1 MTEEF
6 ADKVVLI
13 TGAGSG
19 IGQAT
24 AHLFADR
31 GARVVVND
39 IRAEAGN
46 ETVAQIRS
54 GGGRASF
61 HQADV
66 ADAAAVREM
75 IASIVAAFGRLD
87 IAFNNAGM
95 GGVPAKT
102 ADCEE
107 ADWYHETGVMIHGV
121 FHCLKYEIR
130 QMLKQGGG
138 RIVSTA
144 SIAGLVGYEGVSPS
158 LSASK
163 FAVIGMTKTA
173 ALEYAKQNIRINAVC
188 PGATLSQQLVG
199 IFDQFPEYATATE
212 ALHPV
217 GRMAQP
223 REIAEAVA
231 WLCSD
236 AASFVTGHAMA
247 VDGGYTAQ

>member
-1 MTEEF
+1 MSDEF
-6 ADKVVLI
+6 NNTVVLV

-24 AHLFADR
+24 ARLFAER
-31 GARVVVND
+31 GASVVVND
-39 IRAEAGN
+39 IRPEAGE
-46 ETVAQIRS
+46 ETVDQIRAA
-54 GGGRASF
+54 GGTASF
-61 HQADV
+61 HCADV

-75 IASIVAAFGRLD
+75 IDACVAAHGRID
-87 IAFNNAGM
+87 CAFNNAGM

-102 ADCEE
+102 ADCAEE
-107 ADWYHETGVMIHGV
+107 DWYRETGVMIHGV

-130 QMLKQGGG
+130 QMLRQGSG

-173 ALEYAKQNIRINAVC
+173 ALEYAKENIRINAVC
-188 PGATLSQQLVG
+188 PGATLSQQLTG
-199 IFDQFPEYATATE
+199 IFERHPEYAAATE
-212 ALHPV
+212 ALHPI

-236 AASFVTGHAMA
+236 AASFVTGHAMV
-247 VDGGYTAQ
+247 VDGAYTAQ

>member
-1 MTEEF
+1 MSDEF
-6 ADKVVLI
+6 ENKVILI

-24 AHLFADR
+24 ALLFAER
-31 GARVVVND
+31 GAKVVVND

-46 ETVAQIRS
+46 DTVAQIGAA
-54 GGGRASF
+54 GGEATF
-61 HQADV
+61 IQADV
-66 ADAAAVREM
+66 ADADSVRQM
-75 IASIVAAFGRLD
+75 IGTTVATYDRLD
-87 IAFNNAGM
+87 FAFNNAGM

-102 ADCEE
+102 ADCAEE
-107 ADWYHETGVMIHGV
+107 DWYQETGVMIHGV

-130 QMLKQGGG
+130 QMLQQGGG

-173 ALEYAKQNIRINAVC
+173 ALEYAKDNIRINAVC

-199 IFDQFPEYATATE
+199 IFDRFPEYAAATE

-236 AASFVTGHAMA
+236 ASSFVTGHAMA

>member
-24 AHLFADR
+24 AYLFAER

-39 IRAEAGN
+39 SRPDAGN
-46 ETVAQIRS
+46 ETVTQILAA
-54 GGGRASF
+54 GGHATF
-61 HQADV
+61 HHADV

-75 IASIVAAFGRLD
+75 VASTVAAHGRLD
-87 IAFNNAGM
+87 FAFNNAGM

-107 ADWYHETGVMIHGV
+107 DNWYHETGVMIHGV
-121 FHCLKYEIR
+121 FHCLKYEIQ

-173 ALEYAKQNIRINAVC
+173 ALEYAKNNIRVNAVC
-188 PGATLSQQLVG
+188 PGATLSQQLTS
-199 IFDQFPEYATATE
+199 IFEHHPEYAAATE
-212 ALHPV
+212 ALHPI

-236 AASFVTGHAMA
+236 AASFVTGHAMV
-247 VDGGYTAQ
+247 VDGGYTA